1 MHAQS
6 DSLNGGL
13 LEACRVK
20 CLLLAGVGVGG
31 MGGGRCTQAGAVR
44 SEVMTFSFWD
54 GPQAQCA
61 QRGREALSQQSLIGN
76 GEVTP
81 NIVLETAH

>member
-31 MGGGRCTQAGAVR
+31 MGGEVYSGRC
-44 SEVMTFSFWD
+44 SEVRGYDFFLLGWATGSVCSKREG
-54 GPQAQCA
+54 GP
-61 QRGREALSQQSLIGN
+61 LSA
-76 GEVTP
+76 VT
-81 NIVLETAH
+81 HRQW